1 MAMTRSEK
9 RELIGELKSIFEE
22 EVRRELKELERR
34 MQTAIDKKQD
44 VKIADVEKRTIS
56 EGTQRISIR
65 AKEAISKAEEAM
77 RMANSPH
84 ACSQRDSIAS
94 ITDDVRDIRKV
105 LYGNRGLK
113 IGAVISV
120 ILALFTGAAFIFNI
134 KTETAVTKSQVI
146 DMKQDVVALQEDSR
160 RLKDTIEKNNETG
173 DERYRQIL
181 FNLQSID
188 TQMKTNSQPST
199 RYKRRDK
206 K

>member
-44 VKIADVEKRTIS
+44 VRIADVEKRTIS

-134 KTETAVTKSQVI
+134 KTETVVTKSQVI

>member
-1 MAMTRSEK
+1 MTRSEK
-9 RELIGELKSIFEE
+9 RELIDELKSMFEE
-22 EVRRELKELERR
+22 EVRREIKELERR
-34 MQTAIDKKQD
+34 MQTAIDNKQD
-44 VKIADVEKRTIS
+44 IKIADVEKRTIN

-65 AKEAISKAEEAM
+65 AKEAISKAEEAI

-84 ACSQRDSIAS
+84 ICSQRDSIAS

-113 IGAVISV
+113 IGAIISV

-134 KTETAVTKSQVI
+134 KTETVVTKSQVI
-146 DMKQDVVALQEDSR
+146 DMKQDVVTLQEDSK
-160 RLKDTIEKNNETG
+160 RLKNTIEKNNETG
-173 DERYRQIL
+173 DKRYRHIL

-188 TQMKTNSQPST
+188 TQMKSNSKPVA
-199 RYKRRDK
+199 RNKRRDK